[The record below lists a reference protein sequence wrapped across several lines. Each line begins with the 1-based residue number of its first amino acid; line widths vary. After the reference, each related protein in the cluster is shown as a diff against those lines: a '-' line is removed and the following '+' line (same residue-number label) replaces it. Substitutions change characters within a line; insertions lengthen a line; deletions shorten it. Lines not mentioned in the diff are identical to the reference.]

1 MHYWGWNWG
10 MNLWMILWWLVIAG
24 IIVLAVYG
32 VVALFTRGRL
42 GQPLGS
48 TAEQD
53 PLRILK
59 ERYARGEISTEDYRR
74 MREELK
80 D

>member
-1 MHYWGWNWG
+1 MHYGGWNWG

-24 IIVLAVYG
+24 IIFLAVYG

-42 GQPLGS
+42 GQPPGS
-48 TAEQD
+48 TAEHE

-59 ERYARGEISTEDYRR
+59 ERYARGEISTEEYQR